1 MKAKPQPVSDVCL
14 LLEGTYPYVPGGVSS
29 WVDQIVRG
37 MPDLPFSLFYL
48 GNQKAMRG
56 TPHYKLPENVIS
68 LSEVYL
74 YDKLSPAELTP
85 GKAPKEVTR
94 KFYQAL
100 HSFLTG
106 TTDIDRI
113 AKFWELIERLD

>member
-1 MKAKPQPVSDVCL
+1 MMEKSKPLSDVYL
-14 LLEGTYPYVPGGVSS
+14 LLEGTYPYAPGGVSS

-37 MPDLPFSLFYL
+37 MPDLSFSLFYP
-48 GNQKAMRG
+48 GNQKSMRG

-74 YDKLSPAELTP
+74 YDKLSSAELTP

-94 KFYQAL
+94 PFYQTL
-100 HSFLTG
+100 
-106 TTDIDRI
+106 
-113 AKFWELIERLD
+113 